1 MGFQDRKVNHRKVN
15 RFYPFLLLLAGFG
28 LGWLSAQRWA
38 DGSVPTQDREPH
50 DPLVA
55 MVQPIMAQPV
65 PDSAN
70 LVLALEQDNVDT
82 VVRYLQNPGGQ
93 TAPAPQLRQTLDRFL
108 RQLQAEGH
116 WPRLRHWLQALLL
129 AEPDNALWQDLMI
142 STYRGLQ
149 QPRAA
154 LKLLFEAYAGSLD
167 PLRRQQLMRRIET
180 LLSEQLDWH
189 RQQTP
194 TRLSANP
201 DLMGLLQFALEKQP
215 EHAAFGL
222 MLAEVYEQSGDLEQA
237 LTQLQWIPYS
247 ESHQAQVEESRLRVE
262 RKLSQQ
268 QRAQEGIALHSV
280 MGQFVVRVVFD
291 EAVALDLMIDT
302 GATVTALSREAVATL
317 HQYGVLQDTQQQV
330 QVNTANGVVMSPLY
344 QVGRMRVG
352 DWEMRDVE
360 LLQVNL
366 GSQEVDGLLGM
377 NFLGQFAFSID
388 QQQALLYLDSK

>member
-1 MGFQDRKVNHRKVN
+1 M
-15 RFYPFLLLLAGFG
+15 
-28 LGWLSAQRWA
+28 
-38 DGSVPTQDREPH
+38 
-50 DPLVA
+50 
-55 MVQPIMAQPV
+55 
-65 PDSAN
+65 
-70 LVLALEQDNVDT
+70 
-82 VVRYLQNPGGQ
+82 
-93 TAPAPQLRQTLDRFL
+93 
-108 RQLQAEGH
+108 
-116 WPRLRHWLQALLL
+116 
-129 AEPDNALWQDLMI
+129 
-142 STYRGLQ
+142 
-149 QPRAA
+149 
-154 LKLLFEAYAGSLD
+154 
-167 PLRRQQLMRRIET
+167 
-180 LLSEQLDWH
+180 
-189 RQQTP
+189 
-194 TRLSANP
+194 
-201 DLMGLLQFALEKQP
+201 
-215 EHAAFGL
+215 
-222 MLAEVYEQSGDLEQA
+222 
-237 LTQLQWIPYS
+237 
-247 ESHQAQVEESRLRVE
+247 E

>member
-1 MGFQDRKVNHRKVN
+1 
-15 RFYPFLLLLAGFG
+15 
-28 LGWLSAQRWA
+28 
-38 DGSVPTQDREPH
+38 
-50 DPLVA
+50 
-55 MVQPIMAQPV
+55 MA
-65 PDSAN
+65 
-70 LVLALEQDNVDT
+70 
-82 VVRYLQNPGGQ
+82 
-93 TAPAPQLRQTLDRFL
+93 
-108 RQLQAEGH
+108 
-116 WPRLRHWLQALLL
+116 
-129 AEPDNALWQDLMI
+129 
-142 STYRGLQ
+142 
-149 QPRAA
+149 
-154 LKLLFEAYAGSLD
+154 
-167 PLRRQQLMRRIET
+167 
-180 LLSEQLDWH
+180 
-189 RQQTP
+189 
-194 TRLSANP
+194 
-201 DLMGLLQFALEKQP
+201 LLQFALEKQP

>member
-1 MGFQDRKVNHRKVN
+1 M
-15 RFYPFLLLLAGFG
+15 
-28 LGWLSAQRWA
+28 
-38 DGSVPTQDREPH
+38 
-50 DPLVA
+50 
-55 MVQPIMAQPV
+55 
-65 PDSAN
+65 
-70 LVLALEQDNVDT
+70 DT

-194 TRLSANP
+194 TQLSANP